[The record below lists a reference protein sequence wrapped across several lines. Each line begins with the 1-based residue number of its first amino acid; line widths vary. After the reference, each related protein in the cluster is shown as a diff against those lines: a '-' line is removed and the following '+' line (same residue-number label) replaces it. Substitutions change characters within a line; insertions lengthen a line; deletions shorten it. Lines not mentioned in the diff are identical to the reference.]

1 MKLKKQPSTQAPFDP
16 AADLEAISAY
26 AEAWRSQF
34 RPAQVA
40 YTSSHFE
47 AQLEEL
53 RQAKS
58 YRLYLVT
65 RPAEPIA
72 LAIIHPLSQDDAILL
87 MALSPVD
94 GTDLVRPMEMSPH
107 EKRQIMQGAPEEPSG
122 RGVYPFLLGEPRGMA
137 LLDLEPE
144 GLVLALA
151 RWGGRNILDPEP
163 LLAERMRILG
173 EQIKK
178 LAQPND
184 AAKKS

>member
-1 MKLKKQPSTQAPFDP
+1 MKLKTKELPFDP
-16 AADLEAISAY
+16 GDDLETISAF

-34 RPAQVA
+34 RPAQVV
-40 YTSSHFE
+40 YTPSHFQ

-65 RPAEPIA
+65 RPARPIA

-94 GTDLVRPMEMSPH
+94 GPDLVRPLEMSPH
-107 EKRQIMQGAPEEPSG
+107 EKRMAMQGAPEEPSG
-122 RGVYPFLLGEPRGMA
+122 SGVYPFLLGYPGGLA

-144 GLVLALA
+144 GLVLVMS
-151 RWGGRNILDPEP
+151 RWAGRNILDPEP
-163 LLAERMRILG
+163 LLAERMHILG

-178 LAQPND
+178 LARP
-184 AAKKS
+184 KRRGR

>member
-1 MKLKKQPSTQAPFDP
+1 MKLNAQPPFDP
-16 AADLEAISAY
+16 QADLEAISAF

-40 YTSSHFE
+40 YTPWHFQ

-53 RQAKS
+53 RQAES
-58 YRLYLVT
+58 FRLYLIT
-65 RPAEPIA
+65 RPAQPIP

-94 GTDLVRPMEMSPH
+94 GPDLVRPLEMAPH
-107 EKRQIMQGAPEEPSG
+107 EKSELMQGAPEEPSG
-122 RGVYPFLLGEPRGMA
+122 RGVYPFLLGQPGGMA

-144 GLVLALA
+144 GLVLVMS

-163 LLAERMRILG
+163 LLAERMHLLG

-178 LAQPND
+178 LARPEGQD
-184 AAKKS
+184 